1 MRRPRSI
8 PLAARAFRLRCA
20 GAAEVLRLKHD
31 LTMQM
36 VAVPE
41 AVEDDEG
48 LSATV
53 AVPFET
59 MAQLVHGQEAA

>member
-1 MRRPRSI
+1 MRRPRSL

-36 VAVPE
+36 VATPE
-41 AVEDDEG
+41 AVVDD
-48 LSATV
+48 ATERT
-53 AVPFET
+53 ALVPFET
-59 MAQLVHGQEAA
+59 MDEMVNGKAAA